1 MLKNILP
8 PDFINAILRA
18 STPILFATLASAIAS
33 KPGITNM
40 ALEGM
45 LLFSGA
51 VWRYFQFADAQ
62 LSRRTSDYNGDRRTY
77 RFLPRILYP
86 AAENG

>member
-1 MLKNILP
+1 MLKNILS

-33 KPGITNM
+33 KSGITNM

-45 LLFSGA
+45 LLFSALFG
-51 VWRYFQFADAQ
+51 VIFSSLTHSF
-62 LSRRTSDYNGDRRTY
+62 LGGTSDYNGNRAD
-77 RFLPRILYP
+77 LSVSSSHSLSCS
-86 AAENG
+86 